1 MTILGVTA
9 SSIAKANASFDS
21 IATASGTGS
30 SSQITFSSIP
40 NTYRHLQLR
49 IYSRLDGPGP
59 NVTDLELRI
68 NGDTGTFYGT
78 HMGRGMS
85 DGTALATTYLANTT
99 NRFLLLYAGTIT
111 PNSGAEGFAL
121 IDIHNYA
128 STTSKK
134 VIRFQYTNGFEATNG
149 LYGVFYGSGLYNI
162 SNTAVSS
169 ILIQSGGGQ
178 YFTTTTR
185 IDLYGIKG

>member
-9 SSIAKANASFDS
+9 SSIAKPSASFDS

-40 NTYRHLQLR
+40 NTYQHLQLR
-49 IYSRLDGPGP
+49 IYSRLAGAGPT
-59 NVTDLELRI
+59 VTDLELRI
-68 NGDTGTFYGT
+68 NGDTGNNYTS
-78 HMGRGMS
+78 HMGYGLG
-85 DGTALATTYLANTT
+85 DNTT
-99 NRFLLLYAGTIT
+99 GVQNYTSTSRIALLYAGTVA

-128 STTSKK
+128 RTTSKK
-134 VIRFQYTNGFEATNG
+134 VMRFQYTPGFESASPG
-149 LYGVFYGSGLYNI
+149 IYGVFYGSALYNI

-169 ILIQSGGGQ
+169 ILIQSGAGQ
-178 YFTTTTR
+178 NFETTTR